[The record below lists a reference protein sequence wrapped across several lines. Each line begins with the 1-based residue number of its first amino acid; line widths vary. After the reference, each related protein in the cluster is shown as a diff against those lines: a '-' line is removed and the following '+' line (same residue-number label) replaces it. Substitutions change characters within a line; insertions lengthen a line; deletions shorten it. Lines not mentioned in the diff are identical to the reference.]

1 MKLRKHWRVLRI
13 RHESKTKTKKQARV
27 SNPSEKGTE
36 VWEGQPTTRNRGMGC
51 GQCKAYLP
59 DNEEATA
66 SPLISGSHKANI
78 EGMVMGLGL
87 SAMRSIPHCP
97 LLYPPIWGSYPLQTA
112 FL

>member
-1 MKLRKHWRVLRI
+1 MKLRKHRRVLRI

-66 SPLISGSHKANI
+66 SPLIPGPHKANT

-87 SAMRSIPHCP
+87 SADRKSVV
-97 LLYPPIWGSYPLQTA
+97 
-112 FL
+112 